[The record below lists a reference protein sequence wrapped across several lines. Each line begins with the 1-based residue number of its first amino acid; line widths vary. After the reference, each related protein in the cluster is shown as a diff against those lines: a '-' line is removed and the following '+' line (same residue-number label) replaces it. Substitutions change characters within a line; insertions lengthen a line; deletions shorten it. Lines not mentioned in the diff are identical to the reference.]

1 MKVVSV
7 TPEGGLKGLH
17 FDDFDLGQFG
27 NKTVKRA
34 SEIFFNDMAQHWDVL
49 LPNQYHPFLSASGFK
64 SYEEARNFE
73 VIWLQECAMRGIDA
87 YSNLGEEVAG
97 EIREGFDYEG

>member
-27 NKTVKRA
+27 NKTVTRA
-34 SEIFFNDMAQHWDVL
+34 SEIFFNDMTQKWGVL
-49 LPNQYHPFLSASGFK
+49 LPDQHHPFLSASGFT
-64 SYEEARNFE
+64 SYEVARNFE
-73 VIWLQECAMRGIDA
+73 VIWLQECTMRDIKA
-87 YSNLGEEVAG
+87 NSNLGEEVAG
-97 EIREGFDYEG
+97 EIRDGFDYAG